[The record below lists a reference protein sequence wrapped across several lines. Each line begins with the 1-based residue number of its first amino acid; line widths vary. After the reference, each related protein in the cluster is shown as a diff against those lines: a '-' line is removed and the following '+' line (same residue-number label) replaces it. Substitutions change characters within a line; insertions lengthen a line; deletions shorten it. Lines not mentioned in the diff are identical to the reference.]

1 MKDVSYLR
9 IEVYSNHPE
18 VKQMADQIIDSYL
31 ADKTRKNPDKY
42 RYPARKLI
50 ASLWLR
56 DSDMFRFSTKREYFG
71 SNKRK
76 QVWMTLPVLT
86 LFQHM
91 RVMKLINEALPA
103 IPPALANDGIG
114 RSAIYARSQR
124 FKESLRSLTTMYV
137 TPDPDLPRV
146 MLRDEADFW
155 LKIPDE
161 TQQEAWYQITEQTLM
176 NHSDFL
182 ARSNIR
188 LSDGSPMHPIT
199 WTYIRKFK
207 QSFET
212 TGRLYAAFTTF
223 KKDHRLGITFN
234 GEKACSLDLSQLH
247 PTLILRIAHGLE
259 KEEGL
264 ITGLNADPYD
274 MPDFIWLPRAV
285 HKTLINACFNAKT
298 LDSAYRALINAY
310 WQWDAT
316 DNEYDCTIYKTKK
329 KREGEKCFPGDKAEA
344 IKYIEAFK
352 FRHPQLA
359 DFVCTGIGLLL
370 QKFDSDYMLNV
381 IKIATSMGIPVLPV
395 HDEVVFP
402 EDKQADVEDILKEA
416 FKWTFNDAGG
426 FGHITVKA
434 SRLGKD
440 PEAIQ
445 LDLK

>member
-9 IEVYSNHPE
+9 IEVYSDHPE

-31 ADKTRKNPDKY
+31 ADKTRKNPNKY

-91 RVMKLINEALPA
+91 RQMKLVNEALPA
-103 IPPALANDGIG
+103 IPPALANDGVG

-124 FKESLRSLTTMYV
+124 FKESLRSLTTNDV
-137 TPDPDLPRV
+137 TPDLDLPRV

-161 TQQEAWYQITEQTLM
+161 IQQEAWYQITEQTLGI
-176 NHSDFL
+176 HSDFL
-182 ARSNIR
+182 AQSNIR

-199 WTYIRKFK
+199 WAYIRKFK
-207 QSFET
+207 QSFDT

-234 GEKACSLDLSQLH
+234 SDQACSLDLSQLH
-247 PTLILRIAHGLE
+247 PTLILRIAQGLE

-264 ITGLNADPYD
+264 ITGLNTDPYV
-274 MPDFIWLPRAV
+274 MPEFKHLDRSI
-285 HKTLINACFNAKT
+285 HKTLINACFNAKS
-298 LDSAYRALINAY
+298 LDSAYRALNNAY
-310 WQWDAT
+310 WYWDLF
-316 DNEYDCTIYKTKK
+316 DNEYQCVIYKTRK
-329 KREGEKCFPGDKAEA
+329 KREGEKCFPGNKAEA
-344 IKYIEAFK
+344 KRYIEAFK

-359 DFVCTGIGLLL
+359 EYICTGIGLLL
-370 QKFDSDYMLNV
+370 QKFDSDFILNV
-381 IKIATSMGIPVLPV
+381 IKIATSARIPALPV

-402 EDKQADVEDILKEA
+402 LSKQQQMQEIISEA
-416 FKWTFNDAGG
+416 FKWTFADASN
-426 FGHITVKA
+426 FGSIKVKLSTLDA
-434 SRLGKD
+434 Q
-440 PEAIQ
+440 PTTIQ
-445 LDLK
+445 LNL